1 MIPAVNALNLNEILA
16 SIARAA
22 LEITG
27 EYENAVR
34 TSSALQALRDRTVS
48 PEAFQSALETLSDRG
63 WIEAEFGETDPIVNV
78 TDLGAEYLPLS
89 ITNPPRTLNVSAD
102 ELEVVIAALRYFN
115 THTEENARRGYLAA
129 ARTVAGSAL
138 KTEAIDKLVRRIRFE
153 SSEQ

>member
-27 EYENAVR
+27 EYGNAILA
-34 TSSALQALRDRTVS
+34 SSALIALRDRTVS
-48 PEAFQSALETLSDRG
+48 PEAFRSALETLSDRG
-63 WIEAEFGETDPIVNV
+63 WIEADFSETDLPVNV

-89 ITNPPRTLNVSAD
+89 ITNPPRSIDLSAD
-102 ELEVVIAALRYFN
+102 ELEVVIAALHYFN
-115 THTEENARRGYLAA
+115 AYTEENARRGYLAA

-138 KTEAIDKLVRRIRFE
+138 KTEAIEVLIRRIRFE
-153 SSEQ
+153 SSER